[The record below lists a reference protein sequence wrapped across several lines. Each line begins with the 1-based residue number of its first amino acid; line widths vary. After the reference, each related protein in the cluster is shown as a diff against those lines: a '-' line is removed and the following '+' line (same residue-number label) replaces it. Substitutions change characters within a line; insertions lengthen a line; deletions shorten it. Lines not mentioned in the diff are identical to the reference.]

1 MNKQDLI
8 DEVAAVSGLPKTTC
22 KQVIDSTT
30 AVIEARLCAGD
41 TVAISGFGTFK
52 TKKREARLGRNPST
66 GASVDI
72 PACRLVAFS
81 VSDKLKQAVK

>member
-1 MNKQDLI
+1 MNKQELI

-30 AVIEARLCAGD
+30 AVIEASLCSGD
-41 TVAISGFGTFK
+41 QVAISGFGTFK
-52 TKKREARLGRNPST
+52 TKERSARLGRNPST

-72 PACRLVAFS
+72 PACRQVVFS
-81 VSDKLKQAVK
+81 VSEKLKKAVK